1 MTELGGEGLRAL
13 IAVAVREAVADM
25 VTTSVRQAL
34 SDLPASASAIATA
47 TAVRPMGATVDSTA
61 AGRTHP
67 QSVPRKGRVE
77 RIRIGSDGDLDAF
90 ARHLLELFEN
100 PKNRH
105 DLKAGRYRF
114 TLAPGHTPVGL
125 PAHVRRIERG
135 AVTERCVMAAA
146 DAGERLLLARGAV
159 LTPLAREKAR
169 SLGVHVEK
177 EHLCYE
183 VS

>member
-1 MTELGGEGLRAL
+1 MTELGGDELRAL
-13 IAVAVREAVADM
+13 IAVTVREAVADM

-34 SDLPASASAIATA
+34 SDLPASASPVRPAP
-47 TAVRPMGATVDSTA
+47 TAVPTAATLDPTA
-61 AGRTHP
+61 AGPARPRT
-67 QSVPRKGRVE
+67 VPGTGRVE
-77 RIRIGSDGDLDAF
+77 SIRIGSDGDLDAF

-100 PKNRH
+100 PKNRQ
-105 DLKAGRYRF
+105 DLRAGRYRF
-114 TLAPGHTPVGL
+114 TLAPGHAPAAP

-177 EHLCYE
+177 EH
-183 VS
+183 